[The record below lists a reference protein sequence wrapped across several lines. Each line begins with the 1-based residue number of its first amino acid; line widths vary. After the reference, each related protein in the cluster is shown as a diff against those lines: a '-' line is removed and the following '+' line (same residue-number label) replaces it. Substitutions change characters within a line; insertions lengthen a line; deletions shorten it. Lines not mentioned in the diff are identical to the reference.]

1 MEYGAQILF
10 LIIFFL
16 SNTIMTI
23 TGFAGTMLAMPASIL
38 LLGVDDARF
47 ILNVTAILSC
57 VFIAIQQ
64 WKYANK
70 KELKKILFIMLLGMA
85 IGTAL
90 YRIIPLSFL
99 LPLYGGIIVLI
110 ALKRLF
116 LKETKHLPGWICIL
130 VLVIAGII
138 HGMFVSGG
146 ALLVLYAAM
155 VLQNKAEFRATI
167 AATWAV
173 LDPTFF
179 VLNFNLSLWNMENM
193 ILIAL
198 CIPPLLLS
206 VYLGNVLHNRINKD
220 WFMKLTYILL
230 ALSGLSIIL

>member
-1 MEYGAQILF
+1 MQYGSQILF
-10 LIIFFL
+10 IIIFFL

-85 IGTAL
+85 IGTVL
-90 YRIIPLSFL
+90 YRVIPLSFL
-99 LPLYGGIIVLI
+99 LPVYGGIIVLI
-110 ALKRLF
+110 AVKRLF
-116 LKETKHLPGWICIL
+116 LPETKHLASWICII
-130 VLVIAGII
+130 VLIIAGII

-146 ALLVLYAAM
+146 ALLVLYATM
-155 VLQNKAEFRATI
+155 VLEDKAEFRATI

-179 VLNFNLSLWNMENM
+179 VLNFHLSLWNAENM

-206 VYLGNVLHNRINKD
+206 VYLGNLLHNRINKD

>member
-155 VLQNKAEFRATI
+155 ALQDKAEFRATI

-179 VLNFNLSLWNMENM
+179 VLNFNPSLWNMENM

>member
-116 LKETKHLPGWICIL
+116 LTETKHLPGWICIL

-146 ALLVLYAAM
+146 ALLVLYATM
-155 VLQNKAEFRATI
+155 VLQDKAEFRATI

>member
-1 MEYGAQILF
+1 MQYGAQISF

-57 VFIAIQQ
+57 VFIAVQQ

-70 KELKKILFIMLLGMA
+70 KELKKILFIMLVGMA
-85 IGTAL
+85 IGTVL
-90 YRIIPLSFL
+90 YRIIPLTFL
-99 LPLYGGIIVLI
+99 LPVYGGIIVLI
-110 ALKRLF
+110 AVKRLV
-116 LKETKHLPGWICIL
+116 LPETKHLPSWICII

-146 ALLVLYAAM
+146 ALLVLYATM
-155 VLQNKAEFRATI
+155 VLHDKAEFRATI

-179 VLNFNLSLWNMENM
+179 VLNFHPALWNMENM

-198 CIPPLLLS
+198 CIPPLILS
-206 VYLGNVLHNRINKD
+206 VYLGNLLHNKINKD

>member
-1 MEYGAQILF
+1 MQYGAQILF
-10 LIIFFL
+10 IIIFFL

-70 KELKKILFIMLLGMA
+70 KELKKILCIMLLGMA
-85 IGTAL
+85 IGTVL

-99 LPLYGGIIVLI
+99 LPVYGGVIVLI
-110 ALKRLF
+110 AVKRLF
-116 LKETKHLPGWICIL
+116 LSETKHLPMWICIA
-130 VLVIAGII
+130 VLVFAGII

-146 ALLVLYAAM
+146 ALLVLYATM
-155 VLQNKAEFRATI
+155 VLEDKAEFRATV

-179 VLNFNLSLWNMENM
+179 VLNFHLSLWNMENM

-206 VYLGNVLHNRINKD
+206 VYLGNLLHNKINKD

-230 ALSGLSIIL
+230 ALSGLSIML

>member
-85 IGTAL
+85 IGTVL
-90 YRIIPLSFL
+90 YQIIPLSFL

-155 VLQNKAEFRATI
+155 ALQDKAEFRATI

-179 VLNFNLSLWNMENM
+179 VLNFNPSLWNMENM